1 MELETGGKKGK
12 TLEKS
17 PDRAEF
23 KWIVLEL

>member
-12 TLEKS
+12 MLQKS

-23 KWIVLEL
+23 KWIFLEL